1 MFVTLKHHWEFE
13 GFFCGSG
20 LVVIILV
27 TMSILVGV
35 AILMG
40 DAILWAW
47 SFWWG
52 RPLFQR
58 NYHKFGGHFLVLM
71 QLITTIEGIL
81 IYETLFSHIF
91 CKQRAVNLYQ
101 QVYIIMHFISLV
113 SSHTESLALVDPQK
127 NTTREVSVEIQFL
140 PTEIQ
145 QCFCLISW
153 QEI

>member
-52 RPLFQR
+52 RPLF
-58 NYHKFGGHFLVLM
+58 
-71 QLITTIEGIL
+71 
-81 IYETLFSHIF
+81 
-91 CKQRAVNLYQ
+91 
-101 QVYIIMHFISLV
+101 
-113 SSHTESLALVDPQK
+113 
-127 NTTREVSVEIQFL
+127 
-140 PTEIQ
+140 
-145 QCFCLISW
+145 
-153 QEI
+153 